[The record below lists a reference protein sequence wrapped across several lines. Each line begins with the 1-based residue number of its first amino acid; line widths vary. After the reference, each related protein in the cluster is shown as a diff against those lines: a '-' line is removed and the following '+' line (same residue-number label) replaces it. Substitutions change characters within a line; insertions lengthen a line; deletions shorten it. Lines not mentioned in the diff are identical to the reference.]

1 MKFTEIYIDKR
12 RITLHLIFWL
22 TWIVSFTMI
31 QGLGGNSRQYL
42 VWLLYYIFTLP
53 IFVIHT
59 YLLVYWLIPITFF
72 KRRYFL
78 ALIGFA
84 VFLIVFSVFELVVSN
99 EIVFR
104 LFDKQMMFEP
114 GYLNIKNIVIS
125 GIGNHYIILVF
136 LAIKA
141 GKKWYSAQNENDELL
156 QIIMETEMEI
166 YRYQLQPKIILS
178 LVEELEIISETD
190 SGKMPEMIIKLSNFL
205 NRFLFEGKEDFISLK
220 QDVEILEEYLEI
232 HQHAL
237 GNRFLNNFVV
247 SGKLE
252 SFVIQPLLMIPYIDK
267 AIKVAYKCN
276 NSFENTVIIKAEK
289 KYLLITFTFW
299 SELPFGY
306 VDDEETIMTR
316 KRLKYGFPGKHRL
329 IENVDENFVEIS
341 IEIYK

>member
-1 MKFTEIYIDKR
+1 
-12 RITLHLIFWL
+12 
-22 TWIVSFTMI
+22 
-31 QGLGGNSRQYL
+31 
-42 VWLLYYIFTLP
+42 
-53 IFVIHT
+53 
-59 YLLVYWLIPITFF
+59 
-72 KRRYFL
+72 
-78 ALIGFA
+78 
-84 VFLIVFSVFELVVSN
+84 
-99 EIVFR
+99 
-104 LFDKQMMFEP
+104 MFEP